1 MSEPFVSVIVAAR
14 NAQNTLEKCLDSI
27 LNLDYPTFEVIVVN
41 DGSYDKTEEILKK
54 YSGKIMSFTNPVSVG
69 PAKAR
74 NMAAELARGSF
85 LCFTDADCVVNRSW
99 VRELLAGF
107 CDATVVS
114 VGGRQEIPEN
124 ETPFGR
130 KVASFMKKTGFVS
143 DYARSHFSGIV
154 PVRHNAS
161 CNVMYRKDAFLNAG
175 GFLEGLWPGEDVEL
189 DYRFEKE
196 GQNILCNSR
205 AVVKHY
211 RPTTWRSFARM
222 MFRYGWAQ
230 GFLVRKYGIFRKIQA
245 LPFIFFGLL
254 FWFIF
259 FVFQKFS
266 SFLTILGISLLAVGA
281 WIKFDFT
288 VFILFWICLFCW
300 NAGFLKGASLGRLTK
315 K

>member
-1 MSEPFVSVIVAAR
+1 MSEPFVSIIVAAR
-14 NAQNTLEKCLDSI
+14 NAQNTLEKCIDSI
-27 LNLDYPTFEVIVVN
+27 LNLDYPAFELIVVN
-41 DGSYDKTEEILKK
+41 DGSYDKTEEILMK
-54 YSGKIMSFTNPVSVG
+54 YSGKVMSLTNPVSVG

-74 NMAAELARGSF
+74 NIAAELARGSF
-85 LCFTDADCVVNRSW
+85 LCFTDADCIVNRSW

-107 CDATVVS
+107 YDATIVS

-130 KVASFMKKTGFVS
+130 RVSSFMKKTGFIS
-143 DYARSHFSGIV
+143 DYARTSLAEIA

-189 DYRFEKE
+189 DYRLEKE
-196 GQNILCNSR
+196 GHCILCNPK

-211 RPTTWRSFARM
+211 RPSTWKAFARM

-230 GFLVRKYGIFRKIQA
+230 GFLVRRYGVFRKIQVF
-245 LPFIFFGLL
+245 PFVFFSLL
-254 FWFIF
+254 FLFII
-259 FVFQKFS
+259 FS
-266 SFLTILGISLLAVGA
+266 FHHLPAFWIILGICLLAVGA
-281 WIKFDFT
+281 WFKFDFS
-288 VFILFWICLFCW
+288 VFILFLLCLLYW
-300 NAGFLKGASLGRLTK
+300 NAGFLKGVSCASLTK